1 MYQTTLP
8 AKCSP
13 PRRYD
18 PIDESLLVDDLPVVT
33 RDAAGQNQDAP
44 QIERE
49 GEPPGESNVAQPPP
63 VVDVAQPRAAVP
75 QNGEEPGTET
85 AELAFHEAPTT
96 SECAASSKLSYLDL
110 LSTSGL
116 QDTCRQA
123 IAAQT
128 AAAETEN
135 PHQFDQ
141 PIGETADGD
150 AELDVAVDPLDESVV
165 DGLAPDEEAWV
176 EDGED
181 EGDTEETGAAGESE
195 IAVTEAAL
203 VTTEMRATQ
212 APMEN
217 ATGEAVEPDLWS
229 APTVTGKPMPALPPK
244 GAIAALGIPRAAG
257 APERIGS
264 GRLVA
269 ARLTWKPR
277 EASFPGAPPRRE
289 FRWDTMLTAACVTAA
304 CGIGCI
310 WLLRAILA

>member
-8 AKCSP
+8 AKSSP

-18 PIDESLLVDDLPVVT
+18 PIDDSLLVDDLPVVS
-33 RDAAGQNQDAP
+33 RDAAGQDQDAP
-44 QIERE
+44 LAEAD
-49 GEPPGESNVAQPPP
+49 GP
-63 VVDVAQPRAAVP
+63 AARV
-75 QNGEEPGTET
+75 EEPNG
-85 AELAFHEAPTT
+85 APADSAVHEEPTT
-96 SECAASSKLSYLDL
+96 SECAASSELSYLDL
-110 LSTSGL
+110 LSAGGL

-123 IAAQT
+123 VAAQT

-141 PIGETADGD
+141 PIGETVDGD

-165 DGLAPDEEAWV
+165 DGQAPDEDAWV

-181 EGDTEETGAAGESE
+181 EGDMEETGVAGESE

-203 VTTEMRATQ
+203 VATEMTATE
-212 APMEN
+212 APTE
-217 ATGEAVEPDLWS
+217 GSGGQAVELDLWS

-277 EASFPGAPPRRE
+277 EASSPGAPARRE

>member
-8 AKCSP
+8 AKSSV

-18 PIDESLLVDDLPVVT
+18 AIDDSLLVDDLPVVA
-33 RDAAGQNQDAP
+33 RDAAGQDQDATLVEADGP
-44 QIERE
+44 
-49 GEPPGESNVAQPPP
+49 
-63 VVDVAQPRAAVP
+63 AAR
-75 QNGEEPGTET
+75 GEE
-85 AELAFHEAPTT
+85 PTT
-96 SECAASSKLSYLDL
+96 SECAASSELSYLDL
-110 LSTSGL
+110 LSTGGL

-128 AAAETEN
+128 AAAETAN

-141 PIGETADGD
+141 PIGETVDGD

-165 DGLAPDEEAWV
+165 GGQAPDEEAWV

-181 EGDTEETGAAGESE
+181 EGDAEETGVAGEYE

-203 VTTEMRATQ
+203 VATEMTAAE
-212 APMEN
+212 APTE
-217 ATGEAVEPDLWS
+217 GSGGQAVELDLWS

-277 EASFPGAPPRRE
+277 EALSPGAPPRRE

-310 WLLRAILA
+310 WLLRVILA